1 MNYLFFFRSA
11 FRLHTIRAQAPRVK
25 MCQYAPM
32 AMAAVVPSASNTY
45 SNSFIFAVPV
55 FILEAASF
63 LIGGYKLFFD
73 WRGARLPPGTR
84 FLIGGY

>member
-1 MNYLFFFRSA
+1 MA
-11 FRLHTIRAQAPRVK
+11 
-25 MCQYAPM
+25 M

-63 LIGGYKLFFD
+63 LIGYLLVNDVIKQCRKNDF
-73 WRGARLPPGTR
+73 
-84 FLIGGY
+84 ICSSVSS

>member
-1 MNYLFFFRSA
+1 MFFFRSA
-11 FRLHTIRAQAPRVK
+11 FRHHTIRAQAPRVK
-25 MCQYAPM
+25 MCQYAPRAM

-63 LIGGYKLFFD
+63 LIGY
-73 WRGARLPPGTR
+73 
-84 FLIGGY
+84 